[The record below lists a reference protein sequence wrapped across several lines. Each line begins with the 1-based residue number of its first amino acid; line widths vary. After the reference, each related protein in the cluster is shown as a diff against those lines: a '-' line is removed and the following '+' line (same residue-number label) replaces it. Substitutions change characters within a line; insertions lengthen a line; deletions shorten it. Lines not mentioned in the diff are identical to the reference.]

1 MLSKPK
7 EDLLRI
13 RLRTSASD
21 MRTEPNRASACF
33 TLIELLT
40 VIAVIAVLAGLL
52 LPAIQ
57 KAREKA
63 RQADCMNN
71 LRQFSVALN
80 MYRNDHDNQL
90 PPWLSTLYPTYIG
103 NERLY
108 VCRSDT
114 SQGSQGSKP
123 DELPDQFTET
133 DDTSSNVSATNRNT
147 AITACSYMYEFCGA
161 PCSWDWR
168 SYLGTNSIPA
178 ADPLHPTWGE
188 VKHHQLSYGDMS
200 QSPPLQPYDETVFP
214 VIRCFQHF
222 REHMV
227 TVNDNGTNV
236 KQHVTFNVSYA
247 GNVFQAG
254 EQWELRVVE

>member
-1 MLSKPK
+1 MLSKVK
-7 EDLLRI
+7 RHLTGQRI
-13 RLRTSASD
+13 A
-21 MRTEPNRASACF
+21 EPRRNLAINIHISMPGF

-80 MYRNDHDNQL
+80 VYRNDHDNQL
-90 PPWLSTLYPTYIG
+90 PPWLSTLFPTYIG

-108 VCRSDT
+108 VCRSDV

-123 DELPDQFTET
+123 NELPDQFTET
-133 DDTSSNVSATNRNT
+133 DDTSSNPATNRNS

-168 SYLGTNSIPA
+168 SYLGTNSIIA
-178 ADPLHPTWGE
+178 ADPLRPTWGE
-188 VKHHQLSYGDMS
+188 VKQHQLAYGDMS
-200 QSPPLQPYDETVFP
+200 QSPPLQPYDETLFP

-222 REHMV
+222 REHMI
-227 TVNDNGTNV
+227 TVDDGGTNV